1 MKLQLALDD
10 VTLEEGIALVEQVRE
25 YVDIVEIGSPFI
37 IEYGMVPVREI
48 RARFPE
54 LEVLA
59 DTKIM
64 DAGDYEAA
72 QTFQAGAHYCTVLGV
87 TDTKTVEG
95 CLKAA
100 AEYNREVMVDMICV
114 PDIPTRVAELEAAGV
129 TFLGVHVGVDLQAQ
143 GHTPLEELRVM
154 RVCSKNSKISVAGGI
169 SAETVG
175 EYIKLGAD
183 IVIVG
188 SGITHA
194 DDPVAAAR
202 EIHEA
207 IKAAS

>member
-10 VTLEEGIALVEQVRE
+10 VTLEQGIALVEQVLE

-37 IEYGMVPVREI
+37 IEYGMAPVREF

-59 DTKIM
+59 DVKIM
-64 DAGDYEAA
+64 DAGEYEAA

-100 AEYNREVMVDMICV
+100 AEYGRQIFVDMICV
-114 PDIPTRVAELEAAGV
+114 SDLEARIPELEAVGV
-129 TFLGVHVGVDLQAQ
+129 TGLGVHVGVDMQAQ
-143 GHTPLEELRVM
+143 GRTPLEELRVM
-154 RVCSKNSKISVAGGI
+154 RANSKKSQISVAGGI
-169 SAETVG
+169 NAATVSD
-175 EYIKLGAD
+175 YISLGAD

-188 SGITHA
+188 GGITHA
-194 DDPVAAAR
+194 EDPVSAAR
-202 EIHEA
+202 EIHAA
-207 IKAAS
+207 IKAAV